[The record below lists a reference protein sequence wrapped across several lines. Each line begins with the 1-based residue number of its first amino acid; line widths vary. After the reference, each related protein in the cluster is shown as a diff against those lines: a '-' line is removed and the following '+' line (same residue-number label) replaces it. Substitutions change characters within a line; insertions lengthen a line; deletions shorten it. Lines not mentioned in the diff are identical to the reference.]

1 MSEKEWDAAHLGGSM
16 KRNIV
21 NPDLIDERAKLAFD
35 RFELQKFTLGEW
47 LYEKNKELDDFMN
60 QNPELL
66 GSAEDFEM
74 TRDELIEHYWKKVK
88 IINEKGNHYI

>member
-1 MSEKEWDAAHLGGSM
+1 
-16 KRNIV
+16 
-21 NPDLIDERAKLAFD
+21 
-35 RFELQKFTLGEW
+35 
-47 LYEKNKELDDFMN
+47 MN
-60 QNPELL
+60 LNPELL